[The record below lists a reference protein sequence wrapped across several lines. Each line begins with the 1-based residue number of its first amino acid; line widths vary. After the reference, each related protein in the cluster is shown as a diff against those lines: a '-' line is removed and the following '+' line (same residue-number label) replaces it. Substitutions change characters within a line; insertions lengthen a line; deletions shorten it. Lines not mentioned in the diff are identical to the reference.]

1 VLGRR
6 AGIDRLHGHQLR
18 HAACHYLLQNGV
30 SPTTV
35 DWALAWRTNTET
47 GDDRDTWTMFL
58 ELLDARRDA

>member
-1 VLGRR
+1 
-6 AGIDRLHGHQLR
+6 
-18 HAACHYLLQNGV
+18 LQNGV